1 MIDQPRAS
9 ALRRPGRLAEDRRV
23 RPANLFYMDIRANAQ
38 ARLETVQAVLAEE
51 ARYAPPLDA
60 PVEVETAPITP
71 IDG

>member
-1 MIDQPRAS
+1 M
-9 ALRRPGRLAEDRRV
+9 

-38 ARLETVQAVLAEE
+38 ARLDTLQAILADE